1 MCFYFDKNA
10 NALFKHMISQL
21 FNFCLATILSNA
33 FFVRRSLDWRTF
45 LFLRLYFI
53 KKCVI
58 MIYAK

>member
-45 LFLRLYFI
+45 LFSENAHLYH
-53 KKCVI
+53 
-58 MIYAK
+58 